1 MFQGITGVSGGPM
14 PHAKKMKNLHTY
26 RDYLTWGDDVR
37 VELIDG
43 VVYDMTPAPVRKH
56 QEILAA
62 LIVKFGAFLENKKC
76 RVYPAPFDVRLPSG
90 GESPDDS
97 STVVQPD
104 ISIICDRAKLDEKGC
119 VGAPDLVVEIL
130 SPATAAKDMRE
141 KLSLYERHGVREYW
155 IIQPTEETL
164 MVFIPGED
172 GKYPKPRVYSK
183 DDEVTVKT
191 LRGLRIRL
199 SGIFLS

>member
-1 MFQGITGVSGGPM
+1 M
-14 PHAKKMKNLHTY
+14 PLAKKLKKIHTY
-26 RDYLTWGDDVR
+26 RDYLNWDPDVR
-37 VELIDG
+37 VEIIDG

-56 QEILAA
+56 QEILMSLA
-62 LIVKFGAFLENKKC
+62 LSFGNFLKNKKC

-90 GESPDDS
+90 GEGPDDS

-104 ISIICDRAKLDEKGC
+104 ISVICDHGKLDEKGC

-141 KLSLYERHGVREYW
+141 KLSLFERHGVREYW

-164 MVFIPGED
+164 MVFIPGGD
-172 GKYPKPRVYSK
+172 GKYSKPQVYSK
-183 DDEVTVKT
+183 QDTVSVKI

-199 SGIFLS
+199 AEVFTS

>member
-1 MFQGITGVSGGPM
+1 M
-14 PHAKKMKNLHTY
+14 PHAKKLKKTYTY
-26 RDYLTWGDDVR
+26 RDYLKWDDNVR
-37 VELIDG
+37 VELING

-56 QEILAA
+56 QEILTV
-62 LIVKFGAFLENKKC
+62 LIVKFGTFLKDKKC
-76 RVYPAPFDVRLPSG
+76 RLYPAPFDVRFPSE

-104 ISIICDRAKLDEKGC
+104 ISIICDRGKLDEKGC

-155 IIQPTEETL
+155 VIHPAEEIL
-164 MVFIPGED
+164 LVFLPGAD
-172 GKYPKPRVYSK
+172 GNYARPRVYSR
-183 DDEVTVKT
+183 DDVVAVKIF
-191 LRGLRIRL
+191 RGLKIHL
-199 SGIFLS
+199 SEVFVS

>member
-1 MFQGITGVSGGPM
+1 M
-14 PHAKKMKNLHTY
+14 PHAKKIKKTYTY
-26 RDYLTWGDDVR
+26 RDYLTWDDDVR

-56 QEILAA
+56 QELLMSLA
-62 LIVKFGAFLENKKC
+62 LSFGNFLKNKKC
-76 RVYPAPFDVRLPSG
+76 RVYPAPFDVRLPSE
-90 GESPDDS
+90 GEGPDNA

-141 KLSLYERHGVREYW
+141 KLSLYERNGVREYW
-155 IIQPTEETL
+155 IIHPAEETL
-164 MVFIPGED
+164 MVFLPGKD
-172 GKYPKPRVYSK
+172 GKYSKPRVYSK
-183 DDEVTVKT
+183 QDTVSVGI

-199 SGIFLS
+199 AEVFSS